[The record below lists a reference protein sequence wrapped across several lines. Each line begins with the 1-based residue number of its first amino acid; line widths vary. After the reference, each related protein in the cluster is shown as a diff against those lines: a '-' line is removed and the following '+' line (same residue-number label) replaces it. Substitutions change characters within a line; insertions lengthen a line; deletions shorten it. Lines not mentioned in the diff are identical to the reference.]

1 MITCLFPVRTCKT
14 FRSYD
19 SSNTASVLSSLL
31 LLFLDFF
38 LLLLLF
44 AILTK
49 YTSEIDM
56 KLDQKFKIDLMFT

>member
-1 MITCLFPVRTCKT
+1 M

-38 LLLLLF
+38 LLLLF

-49 YTSEIDM
+49 YTREIDM